1 MLKRPNILD
10 ITRQELIIGTSCITD
25 ATGNKG
31 YKTEYVMA
39 SAQLRIAEALEK
51 QNELSKVAGPGFQPE
66 QHLDGMN
73 HLHMQQ
79 SSDSR
84 VVYFQLLATS
94 PAMALAMSRNFGDIL
109 QEMVRVAN
117 EGSYPLEGEPA
128 SE

>member
-1 MLKRPNILD
+1 MAKPSIQDL
-10 ITRQELIIGTSCITD
+10 TRQLLIQGTSCITD
-25 ATGNKG
+25 ATGNTG
-31 YKTEYVMA
+31 YKTEVVVA
-39 SAQLRIAEALEK
+39 GALLRIADALEK
-51 QNELSKVAGPGFQPE
+51 QNELARVAGPGFQPE
-66 QHLDGMN
+66 QYLDGIS
-73 HLHMQQ
+73 HLAMQQ

-84 VVYFQLLATS
+84 LVYIQILSTS